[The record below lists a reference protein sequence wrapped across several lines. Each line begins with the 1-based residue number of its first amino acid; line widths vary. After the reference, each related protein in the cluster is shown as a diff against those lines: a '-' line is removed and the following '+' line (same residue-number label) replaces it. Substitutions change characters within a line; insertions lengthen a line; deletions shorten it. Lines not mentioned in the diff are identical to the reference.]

1 MQGDVTRGTH
11 SLPLE
16 MQLHSRGFLCLSLTL
31 GPGRAAFVWSMH
43 RCRQSTCTCAQSS
56 PVPWQL
62 VGCVCPHRGAATN
75 TCALARGTNQSS
87 WPETSRE
94 ITSTRAGKNSECS
107 WVHACIL
114 SENKMCWAN
123 VSEKW
128 GILHKAISKCP
139 KLKCKLRVQGQNW
152 CPGSK
157 FPIQTIVLTKVT
169 KNAKLLW
176 I

>member
-1 MQGDVTRGTH
+1 MSVPNSGAWKGCICVIHASLQAEHLHMCPELSSALAARGVCVSPQTH
-11 SLPLE
+11 
-16 MQLHSRGFLCLSLTL
+16 
-31 GPGRAAFVWSMH
+31 
-43 RCRQSTCTCAQSS
+43 
-56 PVPWQL
+56 
-62 VGCVCPHRGAATN
+62 TN

-107 WVHACIL
+107 WVHVCIL